1 MEDRV
6 TALEI
11 HLMHQEAALQ
21 ELNEVV
27 FRQQQELDR
36 LSREVELLKAQLRAV
51 APTLAKSPA
60 DEEPPPHY

>member
-1 MEDRV
+1 
-6 TALEI
+6 
-11 HLMHQEAALQ
+11 MHQEAALQ